1 MAGVAGLT
9 PREQLSVALR
19 VFHNPYATLDES
31 VSLYWYLFMKAA
43 EKNLLPTIPIDLA
56 IVVGEI
62 VIRFGELERALITA
76 LARVTFEKEEEFIKE
91 VGKHKVGDPLGPLVD
106 RAKKE
111 FEGKYDW
118 FNASNLKNLKD
129 RRNSIHDALMQE
141 LDGSYIWQSNSPQ
154 RPHRKVDYYELRS
167 LRDDVIKT
175 IIQIN
180 NGSLKAKKE
189 RIEQSNLAE
198 AHKRMRR
205 FEG

>member
-1 MAGVAGLT
+1 
-9 PREQLSVALR
+9 
-19 VFHNPYATLDES
+19 
-31 VSLYWYLFMKAA
+31 MKAA
-43 EKNLLPTIPIDLA
+43 EKNLLPTIPTDLA

-76 LARVTFEKEEEFIKE
+76 LARITFEKEEEFIKE

-111 FEGKYDW
+111 LGGKYDW
-118 FNASNLKNLKD
+118 FNASYLKKLKD

-154 RPHRKVDYYELRS
+154 RPHRKVDYDELHS

-175 IIQIN
+175 IIQIH

-189 RIEQSNLAE
+189 RIPW
-198 AHKRMRR
+198 
-205 FEG
+205 